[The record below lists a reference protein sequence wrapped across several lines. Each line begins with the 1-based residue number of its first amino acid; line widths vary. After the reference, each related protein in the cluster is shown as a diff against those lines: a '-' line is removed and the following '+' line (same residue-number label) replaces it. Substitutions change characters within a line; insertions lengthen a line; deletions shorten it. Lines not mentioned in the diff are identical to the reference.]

1 MSFYSND
8 GKKDLLVSI
17 SLKPH
22 GVISDDRLDI
32 ICREIWMI
40 CKTGNGQ
47 MMLSPFAKGNSKRE
61 ITSVFE
67 ISQSMKPVVQESLDA
82 SSLDRTCAV
91 SIAFNSIEPID
102 DPSHGVQNTF

>member
-1 MSFYSND
+1 MSFNSND

-22 GVISDDRLDI
+22 GSVSNERLEI
-32 ICREIWMI
+32 ICSELWML
-40 CKTGNGQ
+40 CKTGNGR
-47 MMLSPFAKGNSKRE
+47 MMLSPFAKGNSRRE
-61 ITSVFE
+61 ITTVFE
-67 ISQSMKPVVQESLDA
+67 ISSLMKTVVQESLDA

-102 DPSHGVQNTF
+102 DPAHSVQNTF